1 MFLCPASDGVRFLR
15 YFSGDI
21 AVKVYEYSARNV
33 LLGVKLDTELRIGNA
48 AGAVKNDDVTVSADF
63 LIQHES
69 MQLTRLN

>member
-1 MFLCPASDGVRFLR
+1 MASGSLR

-63 LIQHES
+63 
-69 MQLTRLN
+69 

>member
-1 MFLCPASDGVRFLR
+1 MASGSLR

-63 LIQHES
+63 FDS
-69 MQLTRLN
+69 A